1 MLRVGVVELLLLGC
15 LLLALL
21 CVSWAKK
28 VPSVAEARSLAEVWN
43 EWKVK
48 HNKVYSDAEDLV
60 RMQAFQNNIVLI
72 DSMNAVEGK
81 HIFGLS
87 RFADLTPEEFR
98 GLYLSGYRPSRRT
111 GREKHEPLFAAQ
123 SIPTSFNWNDHG
135 ALTAIYNQGQCGSC
149 WAFSATEQIESM
161 AWLAANT
168 TSTIKQLSM
177 QQIVS
182 CDTHGQDEGCNGGD
196 TITAYAYVEE
206 TGGLEP
212 LSDFPYTG
220 EDSRCKFQSGDL
232 EAAVTGW
239 TYVTNNV
246 TRNETQM
253 QYYVATTAP
262 ISICVDAS
270 SWQFYLGG
278 VISHIC
284 GQNLDHCV
292 QIAGYSVET
301 DIFGTKPYWI
311 IRNSWGGDW
320 GEKGFVYVE
329 QFKNLCGVAD
339 EATTVSAHYLQ

>member
-1 MLRVGVVELLLLGC
+1 MAATRLLLRASC
-15 LLLALL
+15 LLVLA
-21 CVSWAKK
+21 CFAGA
-28 VPSVAEARSLAEVWN
+28 VPSVASGRSFAQVWT
-43 EWKVK
+43 EWKT
-48 HNKVYSDAEDLV
+48 HHGKVYSPAEELV
-60 RMQAFQNNIVLI
+60 RLQAFKNNIVLA
-72 DSMNAVEGK
+72 DSMNAVEGR
-81 HIFGLS
+81 HVFGMS

-98 GLYLSGYRPSRRT
+98 ASYLNGYRPSRRT
-111 GREKHEPLFAAQ
+111 GQEKHVPLFMPE

-135 ALTAIYNQGQCGSC
+135 ALTPIYNQGQCGSC

-168 TSTIKQLSM
+168 TATITQLSM

-182 CDTHGQDEGCNGGD
+182 CDTHGQDEGCGGGD
-196 TITAYAYVEE
+196 TITAYAYVEK
-206 TGGLEP
+206 TGGLEFYR
-212 LSDFPYTG
+212 DFPYTG
-220 EDSRCKFQSGDL
+220 SDGQCHFESGDL
-232 EAAVTGW
+232 AAEVTNW
-239 TYVTNNV
+239 AYVTNNV

-270 SWQFYLGG
+270 SWQLYLGG

-284 GQNLDHCV
+284 GQSLDHCV

-301 DIFGTKPYWI
+301 DIFGKTKPYWI

-320 GEKGFVYVE
+320 GEHGFVYVE

-339 EATTVSAHYLQ
+339 EATTVAAKYLASMN